1 MNLRSAQMEFCI
13 SVYTAKVFMSFK
25 TLELNKTK
33 NSYTYINYC
42 VKYIFIYILSA
53 THAWPSGS
61 YIIE

>member
-1 MNLRSAQMEFCI
+1 
-13 SVYTAKVFMSFK
+13 MSFK